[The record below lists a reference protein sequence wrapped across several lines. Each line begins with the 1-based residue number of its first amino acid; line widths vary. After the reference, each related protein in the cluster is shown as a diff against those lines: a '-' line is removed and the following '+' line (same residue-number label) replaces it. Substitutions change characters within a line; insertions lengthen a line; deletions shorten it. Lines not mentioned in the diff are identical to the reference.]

1 MLSPV
6 KIKLRR
12 TIKNLK
18 LKHKHLVKKCVNL
31 KDLLDK
37 NKHLIEAEAREHIE
51 ITHEGETA
59 FLFENQL
66 KNRGRK
72 PGGHRYDDKLKS
84 FALTLHYYSP
94 KAYNYVR
101 LDFLNIYYN

>member
-1 MLSPV
+1 MVLSPV

-18 LKHKHLVKKCVNL
+18 LKHKNITKKYLNL
-31 KDLLDK
+31 KELLNK
-37 NKHLIEAEAREHIE
+37 HKHLINTDAREYIQMQ
-51 ITHEGETA
+51 HEGDSA
-59 FLFENQL
+59 FLFENEA
-66 KNRGRK
+66 KNKGRK
-72 PGGHRYDDKLKS
+72 SCGSRYDEKLKS

-101 LDFLNIYYN
+101 FDFYNIN